1 MDLIGLVSRQIYS
14 SKWLAWRQNNLHYV
28 TIGVMKLDIEAF
40 LQYLTKD
47 KGYSQNTLA
56 AYRND
61 LTQMVA
67 FISTEQAKGI
77 ITSYGELLKSYLLK
91 LREKRYSVATTA
103 RKVASTKSF
112 FRFMVDSGR
121 MKENPAQNLPSP
133 QVRKRALKFLSPPE
147 YQKLLAEPAKLA
159 TPEAKRDAVMLEL
172 LYATGLRISELVSL
186 NVENIDL
193 ERTCVRIDS
202 KRQVPFDH
210 RLGLILGNFL
220 RSDRLDL
227 LYDESEQALFL
238 NRRGKRLTRQGFW
251 QIIKGYASRAGLG
264 GGVTP
269 QTLRHSFAR
278 RKLQNGVELSQLQRL
293 LGHAYISSTRIYK
306 QPAPRRG

>member
-1 MDLIGLVSRQIYS
+1 
-14 SKWLAWRQNNLHYV
+14 
-28 TIGVMKLDIEAF
+28 MKRDIEAF
-40 LQYLTKD
+40 LEYLTRD

-61 LTQMVA
+61 LTQMAA
-67 FISTEQAKGI
+67 FIASEQGKGI
-77 ITSYGELLKSYLLK
+77 VTSYDGLLKSYLLK
-91 LREKRYSVATTA
+91 LREKKYSVATTA
-103 RKVASTKSF
+103 RKVASAKSF
-112 FRFMVDSGR
+112 FKFMVDTGR
-121 MKENPAQNLPSP
+121 IGENPAQKLPSP
-133 QVRKRALKFLSPPE
+133 QVSRRALRFLSPTE
-147 YQKLLAEPAKLA
+147 YQKLLAEAAKLS
-159 TPEAKRDAVMLEL
+159 TPEARRDAVMLQL

-186 NVENIDL
+186 NTENIDL
-193 ERTCVRIDS
+193 EGHCVRIDS

-210 RLGLILGNFL
+210 RLGPILRNFL

-251 QIIKGYASRAGLG
+251 QIIKGYASKAELG
-264 GGVTP
+264 GKVTP

-278 RKLQNGVELSQLQRL
+278 RQLQNGVELNQLQRL
-293 LGHAYISSTRIYK
+293 LGHAYISSTRIYR

>member
-1 MDLIGLVSRQIYS
+1 
-14 SKWLAWRQNNLHYV
+14 
-28 TIGVMKLDIEAF
+28 MKRDIEAF
-40 LQYLTKD
+40 LEYLTRD

-61 LTQMVA
+61 LAQMAA
-67 FISTEQAKGI
+67 FMTSEQAKGI
-77 ITSYGELLKSYLLK
+77 ITSYDQLLKSYLLK
-91 LREKRYSVATTA
+91 LREKRYSLATTA
-103 RKVASTKSF
+103 RKVASAKSF
-112 FRFMVDSGR
+112 FKFMVDSGR
-121 MKENPAQNLPSP
+121 MRENPAQNLPSP
-133 QVRKRALKFLSPPE
+133 QVSRPAIKFLSPSE
-147 YQKLLAEPAKLA
+147 YQKLLAEAARLS

-186 NVENIDL
+186 NTENIDL
-193 ERTCVRIDS
+193 ERNHVRIDS

-210 RLGLILGNFL
+210 GLGLTLGNFL

-251 QIIKGYASRAGLG
+251 QIIKAYASRAGLG
-264 GGVTP
+264 GKVTP

-278 RKLQNGVELSQLQRL
+278 RKLRGGVELNQLQRL

>member
-1 MDLIGLVSRQIYS
+1 
-14 SKWLAWRQNNLHYV
+14 
-28 TIGVMKLDIEAF
+28 MKPDIEAF
-40 LQYLTKD
+40 LQYLNKD

-61 LTQMVA
+61 LTQMAA
-67 FISTEQAKGI
+67 FITAEQAKGI
-77 ITSYGELLKSYLLK
+77 ITSYDELLKSYLLK

-103 RKVASTKSF
+103 RKVASAKSF
-112 FRFMVDSGR
+112 FKFMVDSGR
-121 MKENPAQNLPSP
+121 MRENPAQNLPSP
-133 QVRKRALKFLSPPE
+133 QVRKRALRFLSPSE
-147 YQKLLAEPAKLA
+147 YQKLLAEAAKLS

-186 NVENIDL
+186 NIENIEL
-193 ERTCVRIDS
+193 ERNCVSIDS

-210 RLGLILGNFL
+210 RLSLILRTFL

-251 QIIKGYASRAGLG
+251 QIIKGYASRAELSGK
-264 GGVTP
+264 VTP

>member
-1 MDLIGLVSRQIYS
+1 MDLIGVVSRQIYS
-14 SKWLAWRQNNLHYV
+14 SKWLVWRQNNLHYV

-121 MKENPAQNLPSP
+121 MRENPAQHLPSP
-133 QVRKRALKFLSPPE
+133 QVSRRALKFLSPSE
-147 YQKLLAEPAKLA
+147 YQKLLAEAAKLS

-172 LYATGLRISELVSL
+172 LYATGLRITELVSL
-186 NVENIDL
+186 NTENIDL
-193 ERTCVRIDS
+193 ERNCVRIDA
-202 KRQVPFDH
+202 KRQVPFEH
-210 RLGLILGNFL
+210 RLGLILGSFL

-251 QIIKGYASRAGLG
+251 QIIKGYASRAELSGK
-264 GGVTP
+264 VTP

-278 RKLQNGVELSQLQRL
+278 RKLQNGVELNQLQRL